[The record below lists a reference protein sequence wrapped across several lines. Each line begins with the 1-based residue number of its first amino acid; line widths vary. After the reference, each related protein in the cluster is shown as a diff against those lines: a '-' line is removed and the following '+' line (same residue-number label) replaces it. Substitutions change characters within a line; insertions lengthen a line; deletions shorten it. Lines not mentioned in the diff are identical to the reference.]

1 MIRANCR
8 VPKMSQHATGQ
19 AVVRLCGKDHYV
31 GPYGSAEAQA
41 KYDALIAE
49 WLSRGRVLA
58 PADAGELS
66 VNELVLAYWRQHVEP
81 HYRKNGKPTSEVH
94 CIGAAVKYLKDAYGL
109 TPVSEF
115 GPLRLKA
122 VREKMIADGMSRRV
136 VNRYVQKVRAC
147 FRWGTENEPVPP
159 SVFHGL
165 QSVAGL
171 KAGRTEARETDPVKP
186 VPDAFVDA
194 ILPHVSAQVRAMIEL
209 QRLTGMRPGEVCQ
222 LRTCD
227 IDVTGKVWIYRPQAH
242 KTEHHGKQ
250 REIYL
255 GPKAQ
260 DIVRPWLKADLS
272 AYLFSPAEAKAAR
285 AAERRQERQTPLWP
299 SHVRHQ
305 LRKRKPTPK
314 RPPKDHYT
322 STSYNQAIEYGIAKA
337 NRQIDD
343 EDQQIPDWHPNQLRH
358 NAATALRKEHG
369 IELARIV
376 LGHSTAFTT
385 EIYAEAD
392 RDQALAVVA
401 KIG

>member
-31 GPYGSAEAQA
+31 GPFGSAEAQA
-41 KYDALIAE
+41 RYDALIAE

-81 HYRKNGKPTSEVH
+81 HYRKNGEATSEVS
-94 CIGAAVKYLKDAYGL
+94 CIGAALRFLKDAYGL
-109 TPVSEF
+109 TAVSEF

-122 VREKMIADGMSRRV
+122 VRQKMIEAGMSRRV

-147 FRWGTENEPVPP
+147 FRWGTENELVPP

-171 KAGRTEARETDPVKP
+171 KAGRTEARETEPVRP

-194 ILPHVSAQVRAMIEL
+194 VLPFVSSQVKAMIEL
-209 QRLTGMRPGEVCQ
+209 QRLTGMRPGEVCSM
-222 LRTCD
+222 RTCD

-242 KTEHHGKQ
+242 KTEHHGKA

-255 GPKAQ
+255 GPRAQ
-260 DIVRPWLKADLS
+260 GVLRLWLKPDLQ
-272 AYLFSPAEAKAAR
+272 AYLFSPAEAKAAH
-285 AAERRQERQTPLWP
+285 AARRRQERQSPLWP

-305 LRKRKPTPK
+305 LGKRKPNPQ

-322 STSYNQAIEYGIAKA
+322 TESYRQAIEYGLARA
-337 NRQIDD
+337 NEHIDNA
-343 EDQQIPDWHPNQLRH
+343 DQKIPGWHPNQLRH
-358 NAATALRKEHG
+358 NAATVLRKEYG

>member
-1 MIRANCR
+1 MIRTNAR
-8 VPKMSQHATGQ
+8 VPKLGRHASGQ
-19 AVVRLCGKDHYV
+19 AVVRLGGKDHYL
-31 GPYGSAEAQA
+31 GRFGTPTAQA
-41 KYDALIAE
+41 QYDTLIAE
-49 WLSRGRVLA
+49 WLSRGRTLP
-58 PADAGELS
+58 PAVDAELS
-66 VNELVLAYWRQHVEP
+66 VNELVLAYLRQHVQL
-81 HYRKNGKPTSEVH
+81 HYRKNGRPTSEQH
-94 CIGAAVKYLKDAYGL
+94 CIKAAVRFLKDAYGL
-109 TPVSEF
+109 SPVSNF
-115 GPLRLKA
+115 GPMALKV
-122 VREKMIADGMSRRV
+122 VRQRMIDGKLSRRV
-136 VNRYVQKVRAC
+136 INKQIARVKAC
-147 FRWGTENEPVPP
+147 FKWGTENELVPP

-171 KAGRTEARETDPVKP
+171 KAGRSEARETDPVKP

-194 ILPHVSAQVRAMIEL
+194 VLPFVSAQVRTMIEL

-242 KTEHHGKQ
+242 KTEHHGKA

-255 GPKAQ
+255 GPRAQ
-260 DIVRPWLKADLS
+260 DILRPWLKPDLS
-272 AYLFSPAEAKAAR
+272 AYLFSPAEARAAR
-285 AAERRQERQTPLWP
+285 AAQRRQERKTPLWP
-299 SHVRHQ
+299 SHIRHQ
-305 LRKRKPTPK
+305 QRKRKPTPK

-322 STSYNQAIEYGIAKA
+322 STAYNQAIEYGIAKA
-337 NRQIDD
+337 NEKVDD
-343 EDQQIPDWHPNQLRH
+343 EDQQIPHWHPNQLRH
-358 NAATALRKEHG
+358 NAATMLRKEHG

>member
-8 VPKMSQHATGQ
+8 VPKLSQHATGQ

-31 GPYGSAEAQA
+31 GPFGSAEAQA
-41 KYDALIAE
+41 RYDALIAE

-66 VNELVLAYWRQHVEP
+66 VNELVLAYWRQHVGP
-81 HYRKNGKPTSEVH
+81 HYRKNGKPTSEVS
-94 CIGAAVKYLKDAYGL
+94 CIGGALRFLKESYGL
-109 TPVSEF
+109 TAVSEF

-122 VREKMIADGMSRRV
+122 VREKMIAAKITRRV
-136 VNRYVQKVRAC
+136 VNGYVQRVRAC
-147 FRWGTENEPVPP
+147 FRWGVENELVPS

-165 QSVAGL
+165 QAVVGL
-171 KAGRTEARETDPVKP
+171 KAGRSEARETDPVKP

-194 ILPHVSAQVRAMIEL
+194 VLPFVRPQVKAMIEL

-242 KTEHHGKQ
+242 KTEHHGKA

-255 GPKAQ
+255 GPRAQ
-260 DIVRPWLKADLS
+260 AILRPWLKPDLQ
-272 AYLFSPAEAKAAR
+272 AYLFSPAEAR
-285 AAERRQERQTPLWP
+285 ATHAEQRRQERKTPLWP

-305 LRKRKPTPK
+305 QQKRKATPK
-314 RPPKDHYT
+314 RPPKDHY
-322 STSYNQAIEYGIAKA
+322 STVTYRQAIEYGLMRA
-337 NRQIDD
+337 NEKIDD
-343 EDQQIPDWHPNQLRH
+343 EDQKIPGWHPNQLRH
-358 NAATALRKEHG
+358 NAATVLRKEYG